1 MITKVRV
8 LEQDTDEDNV
18 DFSERINEF
27 IKDKEIIDIKYS
39 SSVITYGSRIQ
50 GYETQLIHA
59 AMVIYE
65 EEK

>member
-8 LEQDTDEDNV
+8 LEQDTDEGNV

-39 SSVITYGSRIQ
+39 SSVITYGSRTN
-50 GYETQLIHA
+50 GYETQLIHS
-59 AMVIYE
+59 AMVMYE
-65 EEK
+65 EE

>member
-8 LEQDTDEDNV
+8 LEQDTDEGNV
-18 DFSERINEF
+18 DFSIRINEF
-27 IKDKEIIDIKYS
+27 IKDKKVKDIKHS

-50 GYETQLIHA
+50 GYETQLIHS

-65 EEK
+65 EE